1 MKLLFDFFPILIFF
15 LTYKYYSDMPAEWVE
30 SVNQLPFVNLIPGK
44 PEHAMLMATLVLIV
58 ATLIQNLAHFA
69 IHKRLEKM
77 HVISLVLLIGFGG
90 LTLALNDESFIK
102 WKVTIVN
109 WVFAGAFFLS
119 RFIGSRKTLVE
130 RMMSQ
135 ALTVPSEIWK
145 KANTMWVTFFI
156 SVGILNLLVA
166 YNFSSETWVNFKLFG
181 MMGLTFAFVIAQVV
195 YLQQHVIE
203 TGNEK
208 DVN

>member
-15 LTYKYYSDMPAEWVE
+15 LTYKYYGDMPAEWVE

-119 RFIGSRKTLVE
+119 QFIGSRKTLVE